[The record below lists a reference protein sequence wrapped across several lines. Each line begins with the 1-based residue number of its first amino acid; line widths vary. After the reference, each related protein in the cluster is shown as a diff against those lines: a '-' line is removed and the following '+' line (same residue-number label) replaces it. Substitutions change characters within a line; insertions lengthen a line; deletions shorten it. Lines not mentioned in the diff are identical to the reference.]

1 MSTLLIS
8 LDDTDNQDSPGTGH
22 LARDIAAILADRFP
36 LLGVTRHQLLDDPR
50 VPMTAKNSANV
61 IHLQVNFLPA
71 SRADLSP
78 LADEVAALMA
88 ARFQPGSDP
97 GLCLAVA
104 PPPAIAE
111 FGRRTQTEL
120 VTAGEAA
127 RLADRHHL
135 ILRPLGGDGG
145 GIIGA
150 LAAVGLASTGND
162 GRFNWVGQVRE
173 LRGVQPVAAILAA
186 GVAQVRSVEGEVL
199 TSGEIETGDK
209 ARAALIDGRPVLLVD
224 WIDGQWRAVRR
235 D

>member
-1 MSTLLIS
+1 
-8 LDDTDNQDSPGTGH
+8 LDDTDNQNSPGTGH
-22 LARDIAAILADRFP
+22 LARDIAAILAERFP

-61 IHLQVNFLPA
+61 IHLRVKA
-71 SRADLSP
+71 SPGNRVDLSS
-78 LADEVAALMA
+78 LADEIAGLMA

-97 GLCLAVA
+97 GLCLAIA
-104 PPPAIAE
+104 PPPAIAH
-111 FGRRTQTEL
+111 FGRRTQMEL

-127 RLADRHHL
+127 QLARRHNL

-162 GRFNWVGQVRE
+162 GRFNWVGRVRE
-173 LRGVQPVAAILAA
+173 LRGTQPVAAILAA
-186 GVAQVRSVEGEVL
+186 GVAQVRTVAGEVL
-199 TSGEIETGDK
+199 TNGEIETGDK
-209 ARAALIDGRPVLLVD
+209 ARAALVDGRPVLLVD
-224 WIDGQWRAVRR
+224 LIDGQWRAVRR